1 MQING
6 VHGTVSFK
14 RRLNKEEISDYTKTL
29 QTAKQKAGQSGMSI
43 LIVHDPCL
51 PQSPKSNTGAGN
63 LSSQDAL
70 KFFET
75 MKNYLGINT
84 IEILP
89 QGPIKSK
96 KGFYCAYVSSALSLG
111 NHVINPELLLTKD
124 FNNLITKKEL
134 KQVVKSNTLEQKDS
148 IVNYRNVFDD
158 GSPFDNMLQKAFERF
173 KNLKNDNGL
182 KNRYN
187 KFIEQNSGW
196 LETVAAYE
204 RPDNPEF
211 FKFKQF
217 LADEHLKI
225 ARQELNKRGLKL
237 IGDCEIGFSKS
248 EVAAFPDAF
257 IKDTYIGLRE
267 WGLPALNYDNIL
279 NPDSAAHKLLKKKV
293 QLAARRYDS
302 IRFDVSWAYVTP
314 QLTHKNG
321 TVTQKEMGDSLLK
334 LIEGWVKEVKGND
347 FDVNNLIH
355 EFEASPKD
363 FKAMVSD
370 TELIQPLKGRKKVY
384 SATHMSDNWG
394 SNDAFINYRKWS
406 PDEFVIGVGNHDPQP
421 LRQIA
426 LEIPDIVTEDG
437 KRVEKRYK
445 LQQIEPLA
453 KILKIPP
460 QLLKDP
466 VEFAKAKF
474 AEPMMAMHNMV
485 FYMDVFGKKERFD
498 MQNLNNPSAYS
509 HKIPHDF
516 ENAYIKAVQEGFG
529 FNVMDSLEKVFK
541 AKGLD
546 KTEPELYK
554 KLIKYRDI
562 LLEKEPEKLRSN
574 KKLAAVGA
582 VVVCAGAAIFAV
594 LVKNKKP
601 KTPPQK
607 EVTQATINTP
617 PIQPHQDT
625 LPAAFHKLQT
635 MLPQT
640 ITNV

>member
-29 QTAKQKAGQSGMSI
+29 QTAKQKAGQRGMSI

-148 IVNYRNVFDD
+148 IVNYKNVFDD

-279 NPDSAAHKLLKKKV
+279 NHDSAAHKLLKKKV

-302 IRFDVSWAYVTP
+302 IRFDV
-314 QLTHKNG
+314 
-321 TVTQKEMGDSLLK
+321 
-334 LIEGWVKEVKGND
+334 
-347 FDVNNLIH
+347 
-355 EFEASPKD
+355 
-363 FKAMVSD
+363 
-370 TELIQPLKGRKKVY
+370 
-384 SATHMSDNWG
+384 
-394 SNDAFINYRKWS
+394 
-406 PDEFVIGVGNHDPQP
+406 
-421 LRQIA
+421 
-426 LEIPDIVTEDG
+426 
-437 KRVEKRYK
+437 
-445 LQQIEPLA
+445 
-453 KILKIPP
+453 
-460 QLLKDP
+460 
-466 VEFAKAKF
+466 
-474 AEPMMAMHNMV
+474 
-485 FYMDVFGKKERFD
+485 
-498 MQNLNNPSAYS
+498 
-509 HKIPHDF
+509 
-516 ENAYIKAVQEGFG
+516 
-529 FNVMDSLEKVFK
+529 
-541 AKGLD
+541 
-546 KTEPELYK
+546 
-554 KLIKYRDI
+554 
-562 LLEKEPEKLRSN
+562 
-574 KKLAAVGA
+574 
-582 VVVCAGAAIFAV
+582 
-594 LVKNKKP
+594 
-601 KTPPQK
+601 
-607 EVTQATINTP
+607 
-617 PIQPHQDT
+617 
-625 LPAAFHKLQT
+625 
-635 MLPQT
+635 
-640 ITNV
+640 